1 MRRRPKNAAR
11 DSATM
16 VPFDCVNEECGRDV
30 VADGE
35 GAGMTKAGNE
45 LEEGRGIG
53 VKDVWLGGDT
63 CQRHL

>member
-30 VADGE
+30 VTDGE

-53 VKDVWLGGDT
+53 VKDV
-63 CQRHL
+63 